1 MKGLGVKETPTEA
14 VSWLQKAAEHGHAV
28 AQFNLGL
35 CYEDGY
41 GVGFYPEN
49 DEVCVELG
57 SKMINASCLKER
69 CKYDMLL
76 DEEIEKHRIKDFD
89 SLIKYLSS
97 FGEPPEDF
105 YGLIKVDIID

>member
-1 MKGLGVKETPTEA
+1 
-14 VSWLQKAAEHGHAV
+14 
-28 AQFNLGL
+28 
-35 CYEDGY
+35 
-41 GVGFYPEN
+41 
-49 DEVCVELG
+49 
-57 SKMINASCLKER
+57 
-69 CKYDMLL
+69 MLL